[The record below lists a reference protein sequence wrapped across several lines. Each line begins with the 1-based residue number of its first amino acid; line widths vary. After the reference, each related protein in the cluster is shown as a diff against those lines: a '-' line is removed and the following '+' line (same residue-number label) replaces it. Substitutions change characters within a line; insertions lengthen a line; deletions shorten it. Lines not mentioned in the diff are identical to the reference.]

1 MAAAGARAATGESGA
16 STAVVAAAAAG
27 DGVASLREAA
37 LKETHEADLRALQA
51 QRVAEGQE
59 ARAAVADAERRAA
72 EARAFG
78 ERTAL
83 VLEEKVAEL
92 RAAAAREEKH
102 EEEVDAARAEGMRAA
117 AAAQVKLGN
126 MREATAAAHRS
137 AEVRLQQLAG
147 QQLKALEEFDARLG
161 RARDARD
168 RAKEAQRKAEGETA
182 VWRVCATTAL
192 AEVRRGEDEPTEAVK
207 QAAAEARAAVEAA
220 AVQTATAA
228 TRHGDEQRVLRE
240 ALASVRDERDMLD
253 ARAAAERTRLTTE
266 WERERRVLREA
277 LQTARDDSQRR
288 TRRTPSSS
296 RSSSSGATP
305 SSLADAKRLEK
316 ASSGAGERE
325 EALRQ
330 RVAELERARD
340 DALRE
345 QDRVGGDA
353 TAVTAELN
361 AAKREIDDLNR
372 EMDSLRLALGS
383 EQRAQAEARAAADA
397 AEKRCLEE
405 ARRASTLA
413 AELVATKEADEA
425 VAKQLRDALSAAQG
439 IGERRA
445 AELQQE
451 AERRGWTPPTPRK
464 CRSSNAWRW
473 SRRARARRRR

>member
-1 MAAAGARAATGESGA
+1 MRRAPRGCVRRGGAGEARQHAR
-16 STAVVAAAAAG
+16 G
-27 DGVASLREAA
+27 DGGGAPVGGGA
-37 LKETHEADLRALQA
+37 
-51 QRVAEGQE
+51 
-59 ARAAVADAERRAA
+59 
-72 EARAFG
+72 
-78 ERTAL
+78 
-83 VLEEKVAEL
+83 
-92 RAAAAREEKH
+92 
-102 EEEVDAARAEGMRAA
+102 
-117 AAAQVKLGN
+117 
-126 MREATAAAHRS
+126 
-137 AEVRLQQLAG
+137 LQQLAA

-277 LQTARDDSQRR
+277 LQTARDELSASHAAHTLQLEELEQRR
-288 TRRTPSSS
+288 H
-296 RSSSSGATP
+296 AT
-305 SSLADAKRLEK
+305 SLADAKRLEK

-372 EMDSLRLALGS
+372 EMDSLRLSLGS

-451 AERRGWTPPTPRK
+451 AERRLDAADAAQMSEFKRLP
-464 CRSSNAWRW
+464 S